1 MGGSAFSAPSGFNWK
16 TALVEGAPP
25 PAVPMG
31 GRANLP
37 SACSVSDTPPRGASA
52 GGCMMKRPPI
62 AAASAPP
69 PVTIAACPVSSGD
82 GGAPGR
88 GVAACSAAL
97 GARAAQA
104 PLGPAFTALLVA
116 APPAVASATSPALP
130 ASSFAANVD
139 ALSLSLWRRL
149 WLKRP
154 RQLRRVALLSWAAS
168 WGETLRRLRWLR
180 RSIHATATR
189 SSSPATLPVMTT
201 GALMS
206 SSVPIPA
213 AVSLRSPP
221 LVAASGGGGCGERR
235 GGGGGGGGRCGASP
249 RREMGDDGEGGG
261 VGGRGEG
268 GGAEGGRGGNA
279 GGGCGGKI
287 GLEMATTSCV
297 AFRPRSAEICPA
309 TLSVV
314 RLSESACAS
323 AAPPNCST
331 LICALSVSSEEEVA
345 VTVVGNGTAAVD
357 SVEPVTWRS
366 TCTCT
371 LPLSSL

>member
-1 MGGSAFSAPSGFNWK
+1 MRPEVASEMGGSAPNAPSAAA
-16 TALVEGAPP
+16 ALVEGAPP
-25 PAVPMG
+25 TAVPMG

-37 SACSVSDTPPRGASA
+37 GACAVSDTPPGGASA

-154 RQLRRVALLSWAAS
+154 RQLWRVVLPSWAAS
-168 WGETLRRLRWLR
+168 WGETLRCLRWLR

-189 SSSPATLPVMTT
+189 SSSPPTLPATAT

-221 LVAASGGGGCGERR
+221 SVATSGGGGCGERPS
-235 GGGGGGGGRCGASP
+235 GGGGGGGRCGASP

-261 VGGRGEG
+261 
-268 GGAEGGRGGNA
+268 AEGGRGGNA

-287 GLEMATTSCV
+287 GLETATTSCV